1 MNYYLKLFIL
11 SIVFVFMDI
20 GWIILNREIYLGLIE
35 KIQNEKF
42 QTANIL
48 YYIITYLVMIL
59 GLFIIC
65 ITFVETQ
72 IQKYNNVDKYLV
84 AFLAGGFYGIIV
96 NSIYNFTS
104 LVLYKNYS
112 LYVSILDI
120 CWAFVLYGTLS
131 TVYIKIS

>member
-1 MNYYLKLFIL
+1 MNYYLKLFTL

-35 KIQNEKF
+35 KIQKEKF

-48 YYIITYLVMIL
+48 YYVITYLVMIL

-65 ITFVETQ
+65 IAFVETQ

>member
-35 KIQNEKF
+35 KIQKEKF